1 MVKRATTET
10 NSPTTNERSCSKD
23 EIMGAKKVRV
33 TNELIRR
40 IDSEGIGNMSR
51 KELRALLRKGY
62 VERARVKTR
71 NRSVR
76 YAYKLTPNI

>member
-1 MVKRATTET
+1 
-10 NSPTTNERSCSKD
+10 
-23 EIMGAKKVRV
+23 MGRKKVRI
-33 TNELIRR
+33 TSELIRR

-62 VERARVKTR
+62 VERARVKTGD
-71 NRSVR
+71 RSVR

>member
-1 MVKRATTET
+1 
-10 NSPTTNERSCSKD
+10 
-23 EIMGAKKVRV
+23 MGRKKVRI

-40 IDSEGIGNMSR
+40 IESEGIENMTR
-51 KELRALLRKGY
+51 GELRALLRKGY
-62 VERARVKTR
+62 VERARVNTG